1 MSEKSIR
8 SSYDNERK
16 GNKTIVHVFCW
27 FIIENGSF
35 SFVDNFYFCRKSF
48 LNLLILEHHNAIL
61 HSSTT

>member
-8 SSYDNERK
+8 NSYDNERK

-35 SFVDNFYFCRKSF
+35 LFVDNFIFVGSYF
-48 LNLLILEHHNAIL
+48 
-61 HSSTT
+61 